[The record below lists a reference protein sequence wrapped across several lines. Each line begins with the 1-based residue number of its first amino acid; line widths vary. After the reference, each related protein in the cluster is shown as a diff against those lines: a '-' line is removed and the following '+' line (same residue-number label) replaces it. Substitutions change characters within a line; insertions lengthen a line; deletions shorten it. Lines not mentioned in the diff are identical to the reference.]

1 MAVYVYKAVDR
12 QGNIV
17 FSEVSA
23 ENVAFAVRK
32 IQRSDRRIISITE
45 KKTPIWEWLED
56 KLTSSKIDDQS
67 LAVFTR
73 QLSTMLK
80 VGIPFSR
87 ALKTLYADNPN
98 KRLRDIV
105 KHIDFDIQQGLTVAN
120 AFAKHEKIF
129 SDVYIS
135 MLRVGQ
141 STGMLPDTLSRVATY
156 LEKDVETKHHVKAA
170 LTYPVFIF
178 VMAIAAVM
186 VMMIFFVPQFLS
198 VYTQMNMAL
207 PLPTRILIAITKLW
221 TNPLLLM
228 GMLSSIAFLVFLIT
242 SYIKTP
248 AGKYQFDELKLMIPI
263 IGQLN
268 TSVIVARFCRSL
280 ETMYVTGL
288 PMVQSLEIAEGIV
301 GNEVFKEVVKSARDA
316 VKEGSYLSNFF
327 KGQKYIPRVM
337 ADMLYIGE
345 HTGELNVLLN
355 KLAHMYE
362 VEVMYAMESVL
373 AMFEPILIA
382 FMSIAIG
389 FIVISIFLPLY
400 GIIGSLTS

>member
-1 MAVYVYKAVDR
+1 MAVYVYKAIDR

-17 FSEVSA
+17 FSEVTA

-32 IQRSDRRIISITE
+32 IQRGDRRIISITE
-45 KKTPIWEWLED
+45 KKTPIWEWLQD
-56 KLTSSKIDDQS
+56 RLSSGKIDDQS

-73 QLSTMLK
+73 QLATMIK

-98 KRLRDIV
+98 KRLQDVV

-120 AFAKHEKIF
+120 AFAKHDKVF
-129 SDVYIS
+129 SEVYIS

-141 STGMLPDTLSRVATY
+141 STGMLPDVLARLATY
-156 LEKDVETKHHVKAA
+156 VEKDVETQHHVKAA

-178 VMAIAAVM
+178 IMAIGAV
-186 VMMIFFVPQFLS
+186 VAMMIFFVPQFLGI
-198 VYTQMNMAL
+198 YTQMGMAL
-207 PLPTRILIAITKLW
+207 PLPTKILIGITKMW

-228 GMLSSIAFLVFLIT
+228 GMLSSIGFVLFLIT

-248 AGKYQFDELKLMIPI
+248 AGKYQFDELMLMIPVV
-263 IGQLN
+263 GQLN
-268 TSVIVARFCRSL
+268 ICVIVARFCRSL
-280 ETMYVTGL
+280 ETMYITGL

-316 VKEGSYLSNFF
+316 VKEGSYLSSYF
-327 KGQKYIPRVM
+327 KGQKYIPRIVG
-337 ADMLYIGE
+337 DMIYIGE
-345 HTGELNVLLN
+345 HTGELNILLN
-355 KLAHMYE
+355 KLANMYE
-362 VEVMYAMESVL
+362 VEVQYAMESVL
-373 AMFEPILIA
+373 AMFEPLLIA
-382 FMSIAIG
+382 FLSVAIG

-400 GIIGSLTS
+400 GIIGSLTA